1 MNRRGIALM
10 TSAHVVDDLYQ
21 GALPALLPFLVQQ
34 RHYSY
39 TAVAGL
45 TLAATVLSSVAQP
58 AFGWWADR
66 SPRRWLIPGGFLT
79 AAVGIAL
86 AGYMPNYVLT
96 WLVIALAGLG
106 VAAFHP
112 EAARAARQAAGDNNR
127 AMSVFAVGGN
137 GGFALGSLVA
147 TPVLLVAGLH
157 GTALLIAPAIVMA
170 VIIVTRLDTVL
181 DGPRGRPA
189 RGATTAGTDDW
200 PAFVRLTGVVIM
212 RAILFAGV
220 TSFIA
225 LYFIRRLD
233 TSTGVGD
240 SALTT
245 YLIGGAIGTLLG
257 GWIADRT
264 QRLTAMRFGFAVTA
278 PIMLGL
284 VLAPNVP
291 VAFVFSAFAGVGTF
305 IPFGVFVMLGQDYLP
320 NRIGT
325 ASGLTVGLAA
335 SVGGLFTPPLGWL
348 ADHTSLRLML
358 ATLIVLPAIALGIT
372 FFMHDPRGSRER
384 HTEPIELSDAA
395 T

>member
-1 MNRRGIALM
+1 M
-10 TSAHVVDDLYQ
+10 TSAHVVDDVYQ
-21 GALPALLPFLVQQ
+21 GAVPALLPFLVAQ

-66 SPRRWLIPGGFLT
+66 RPRRWLIPAGILT
-79 AAVGIAL
+79 AATGVGL
-86 AGYMPNYVLT
+86 AGFTPDYLST

-106 VAAFHP
+106 IAAFHP

-137 GGFALGSLVA
+137 GGVALGSLVA
-147 TPVLLVAGLH
+147 TPVLLITGLH
-157 GTALLIAPAIVMA
+157 GTALLVAPAIVMC
-170 VIIVTRLDTVL
+170 VVIVTRLESVL
-181 DGPRGRPA
+181 DGPRARRESAASGGSGA
-189 RGATTAGTDDW
+189 RGEAGADDW
-200 PAFVRLTGVVIM
+200 PAFFRLAGVVIT
-212 RAILFAGV
+212 RAVLFAGV

-225 LYFIRRLD
+225 LYFIHQLK
-233 TSTGVGD
+233 TSTGVGN

-245 YLIGGAIGTLLG
+245 FLVAGACGTLLG

-264 QRLTAMRFGFAVTA
+264 QRLTAVRFGFAVTA
-278 PIMLGL
+278 PTMIGL

-291 VAFVFSAFAGVGTF
+291 VAFAFTALAGIGTF

-325 ASGLTVGLAA
+325 ASGLTVGLAV

-358 ATLIVLPAIALGIT
+358 ATLIVLPAVALGISI
-372 FFMHDPRGSRER
+372 FMHDPRSTNER
-384 HTEPIELSDAA
+384 RPQPAA
-395 T
+395 VTR